1 MSFNYP
7 QFLWA
12 LTALAIPIIIHLFN
26 FRRTTRIFFSNTRFL
41 KQVKQETT
49 QKRKLKRYLILA
61 SRLLFLLFMVLAFAQ
76 PFLPARE
83 QLTSQRNLVIYLDN
97 SYSMSAPVQEKVR
110 GLDAAIAYVGEIA
123 ELFPAETRFK
133 LLTNDFAPFSNSF
146 KSKSEIIDQLS
157 QIRFSSTARSA
168 TEILKRID
176 DSNNTVFWISDFQQ
190 ATFGENL
197 MLDSTWNIRLVPV
210 EFSGVSNVYVD
221 SVYLSNPFIIGGE
234 KNSIQVRLRNSGPK
248 TIEGLVS
255 RLAIN
260 GVQAATSS
268 VTIQPNSSVETSF
281 DLSGGLQGNNKVV
294 FSFSDFPVSFDNEFY
309 FTLNY
314 AGRLRVVEIK
324 AEAGVTYVEQVYGN
338 KQLFDFKSYTT
349 ANVDYSA
356 FADAN
361 LLVLNGINQIDQA
374 LSTALRQYLDNQGVL
389 MIFPGT
395 EPDARSYQNLT
406 LPNLARVENAGR
418 LPLDKPDFKN
428 PFFENVF
435 EEKSAA
441 VAMPTA
447 QRVWDWGQDR
457 SAILSFQSGQPFL
470 SRMNNVYLAAS
481 ALNTAVSD
489 FATHAL
495 FVPVM
500 YRVAATGNRQD
511 SKPYHYLSS
520 GLVSVAADSL
530 GGEEPVRM
538 VGERELVP
546 AQRKTGNRV
555 LLELPRYEV
564 SPGFYWVTHQRDTLD
579 LVAFNLEKRESELAT
594 FTNTEIL
601 AAFGG
606 SKAALFDADSPQA
619 FSNEIKARYLGTPL
633 WKYAL
638 VLALVF
644 LLVEVLLI
652 RFLK

>member
-1 MSFNYP
+1 M
-7 QFLWA
+7 
-12 LTALAIPIIIHLFN
+12 
-26 FRRTTRIFFSNTRFL
+26 
-41 KQVKQETT
+41 
-49 QKRKLKRYLILA
+49 
-61 SRLLFLLFMVLAFAQ
+61 
-76 PFLPARE
+76 
-83 QLTSQRNLVIYLDN
+83 
-97 SYSMSAPVQEKVR
+97 
-110 GLDAAIAYVGEIA
+110 
-123 ELFPAETRFK
+123 
-133 LLTNDFAPFSNSF
+133 
-146 KSKSEIIDQLS
+146 
-157 QIRFSSTARSA
+157 
-168 TEILKRID
+168 
-176 DSNNTVFWISDFQQ
+176 
-190 ATFGENL
+190 
-197 MLDSTWNIRLVPV
+197 
-210 EFSGVSNVYVD
+210 
-221 SVYLSNPFIIGGE
+221 
-234 KNSIQVRLRNSGPK
+234 
-248 TIEGLVS
+248 
-255 RLAIN
+255 
-260 GVQAATSS
+260 
-268 VTIQPNSSVETSF
+268 
-281 DLSGGLQGNNKVV
+281 
-294 FSFSDFPVSFDNEFY
+294 
-309 FTLNY
+309 
-314 AGRLRVVEIK
+314 
-324 AEAGVTYVEQVYGN
+324 
-338 KQLFDFKSYTT
+338 
-349 ANVDYSA
+349 
-356 FADAN
+356 
-361 LLVLNGINQIDQA
+361 
-374 LSTALRQYLDNQGVL
+374 
-389 MIFPGT
+389 

-406 LPNLARVENAGR
+406 SLPNLARVENAGR

-457 SAILSFQSGQPFL
+457 SAILSFQGGHPFL

-481 ALNTAVSD
+481 PLNTSMSD

-530 GGEEPVRM
+530 VGEEPVRM
-538 VGERELVP
+538 VGDRELVP

-594 FTNTEIL
+594 FINTEIL

-606 SKAALFDADSPQA
+606 SNAALFDADSPQA

-644 LLVEVLLI
+644 LLAEVLLI